1 MTDPQQTISRR
12 EPKGSLG
19 QLKMQSYK
27 MPLQLIDKINRLAEA
42 KRVTKAQ
49 IVRGAVEGLDEERNE
64 A

>member
-1 MTDPQQTISRR
+1 MTDSQQTINRR

-42 KRVTKAQ
+42 REVTKAQ
-49 IVRGAVEGLDEERNE
+49 IVRGAVEGLDEG
-64 A
+64 AQ